1 MSRSS
6 GLLILTLLA
15 AMATGAAAQEPPAG
29 ASASPPAPTSLPP
42 AVLAAPPT
50 QSVEVE
56 ALAAPDAFTTPGR
69 DTGLPATLWR
79 GASLKTL
86 ESVLPLLAARP
97 LSPAGAALARRVL
110 ATGAQGP
117 KGANDPALTGARA
130 TALLGQ
136 GDPKA
141 AGAILA
147 RAPGVDRTPELAHAA
162 AESALLAGDDARACK
177 VAEGLASG
185 RDDVYWLRL
194 RTYCQAIGGHADQ
207 AQLTFDLAQAQAK
220 DPVFGRLMSAK
231 LAGVGNPGAPSLR
244 NGLDYAL
251 SRSLGL
257 DLAAAKASP
266 AVAAALSGVDPAA
279 SGIDIASVP
288 PEFAAIAQLV
298 ASGQPAPRGAFLDVM
313 NTLAS
318 GPKSAGRVQAAM
330 MLLYALETPTTVEER
345 DQLTQFTLPE
355 GKAPLGR
362 DIALDIAGSQKFIG
376 EAAMLALWTCA
387 DAGAGGPA
395 IGDRVRIVRALHQ
408 VGLEADARAFA
419 LEGLLALK

>member
-1 MSRSS
+1 MIRTMSRSS

-15 AMATGAAAQEPPAG
+15 AMATGAAAQERPAG

-147 RAPGVDRTPELAHAA
+147 RAAT
-162 AESALLAGDDARACK
+162 
-177 VAEGLASG
+177 
-185 RDDVYWLRL
+185 
-194 RTYCQAIGGHADQ
+194 
-207 AQLTFDLAQAQAK
+207 
-220 DPVFGRLMSAK
+220 
-231 LAGVGNPGAPSLR
+231 
-244 NGLDYAL
+244 
-251 SRSLGL
+251 
-257 DLAAAKASP
+257 
-266 AVAAALSGVDPAA
+266 LSGTLVMAKRGSISAA
-279 SGIDIASVP
+279 
-288 PEFAAIAQLV
+288 
-298 ASGQPAPRGAFLDVM
+298 
-313 NTLAS
+313 
-318 GPKSAGRVQAAM
+318 
-330 MLLYALETPTTVEER
+330 
-345 DQLTQFTLPE
+345 
-355 GKAPLGR
+355 
-362 DIALDIAGSQKFIG
+362 
-376 EAAMLALWTCA
+376 
-387 DAGAGGPA
+387 
-395 IGDRVRIVRALHQ
+395 
-408 VGLEADARAFA
+408 
-419 LEGLLALK
+419 